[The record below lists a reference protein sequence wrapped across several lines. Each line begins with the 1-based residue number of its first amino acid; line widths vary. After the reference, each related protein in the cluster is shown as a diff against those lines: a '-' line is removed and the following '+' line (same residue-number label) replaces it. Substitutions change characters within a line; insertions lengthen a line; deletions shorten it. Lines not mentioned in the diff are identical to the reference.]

1 MSGVQVGVRI
11 RPFLPK
17 IDGDDTLCVR
27 MSDTETVVTNI
38 LGDQEEKKFTFD
50 FSFWSFDGYGVK
62 DDGYCYPLNDGKGYK
77 DQKYVFEKI
86 GVSVLDNAWEGY
98 HTCLFAYGQ
107 TGSGKSHSMI
117 GYGTN
122 KGVVPLACD
131 EIFRRISA
139 NKDPEQSY
147 EVTAMMCEIYNEKVQ
162 DLMIP
167 VQKRPNNGLKVRENK
182 ALGIYVDGLS
192 KHAVSSYEEIKKVM
206 EIGESHRSKGA
217 TLMNAESSR
226 AHTVIQIEFK
236 SIITFQGKNS
246 QKLSVIN
253 LIDLAGSEKAG

>member
-1 MSGVQVGVRI
+1 MSGVQVGIRV

-17 IDGDDTLCVR
+17 IDGDDVLCVK
-27 MSDTETVVTNI
+27 MSDTETKVTDK
-38 LGDQEEKKFTFD
+38 LGDGDVKRFTFD
-50 FSFWSFDGYGVK
+50 FSFWSFDGFQVEE
-62 DDGYCYPLNDGKGYK
+62 DGYCSPLPGSNYK
-77 DQKYVFEKI
+77 DQNYVFEKI
-86 GVSVLDNAWEGY
+86 GISVLDNAWQGY

-117 GYGTN
+117 GYGSN
-122 KGVVPLACD
+122 KGVVPRACN
-131 EIFRRISA
+131 EIFRRIEA
-139 NKDPEQSY
+139 NEDPEQSF

-167 VQKRPNNGLKVRENK
+167 VKDRPQQGLKVRESK
-182 ALGIYVDGLS
+182 TLGVFVDGIS
-192 KHAVSSYEEIKKVM
+192 RHAVQSYEQIAKVM
-206 EIGESHRSKGA
+206 EIGENHRSKGA

-226 AHTVIQIEFK
+226 AHTVIAIEFK
-236 SIITFQGKNS
+236 SIITYQGKRS